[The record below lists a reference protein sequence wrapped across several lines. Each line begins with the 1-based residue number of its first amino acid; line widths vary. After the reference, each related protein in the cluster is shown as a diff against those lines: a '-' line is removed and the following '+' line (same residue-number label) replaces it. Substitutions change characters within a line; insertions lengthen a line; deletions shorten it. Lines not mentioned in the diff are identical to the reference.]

1 MFGQPELEQTRFYQ
15 DVLQRGRKEG
25 RVEGREEGRIEGRQ
39 EGREEG
45 FIEGKLDAIPNL
57 LSLNLTAERIAEI
70 LQLDLARV
78 QNEIAKLHQGN

>member
-25 RVEGREEGRIEGRQ
+25 RVEGREEGR
-39 EGREEG
+39 EEG

-57 LSLNLTAERIAEI
+57 LSLKLTAERIAEI
-70 LQLDLARV
+70 LQLDLAMV
-78 QNEIAKLHQGN
+78 QNEIAKLHQQN